1 MNITLVILLLSF
13 RLNNF
18 LMKQIES
25 ISKEVWILDDD
36 VNIHYL
42 ITDFVG
48 CVDER
53 KEYQTRNFFTNAGV
67 LEALSY
73 ASPEVIFVDID
84 LKGDDGIK
92 LLERMSKFG
101 GFEDVQVYVIS
112 NFINR
117 DNLKRLMSTGIMTD
131 YIPKPVELEDIKQI
145 LSN

>member
-1 MNITLVILLLSF
+1 MLCSLIILLLSF

-18 LMKQIES
+18 LMKQVES

-42 ITDFVG
+42 ISDFVG
-48 CVDER
+48 CVDTLN
-53 KEYQTRNFFTNAGV
+53 EYQTRNFFTNAGV
-67 LEALSY
+67 LEALTY

-84 LKGDDGIK
+84 IKGDDGIK
-92 LLERMSKFG
+92 LLERMSLFG

-131 YIPKPVELEDIKQI
+131 YIPKPVELQDIEEI
-145 LSN
+145 LGK